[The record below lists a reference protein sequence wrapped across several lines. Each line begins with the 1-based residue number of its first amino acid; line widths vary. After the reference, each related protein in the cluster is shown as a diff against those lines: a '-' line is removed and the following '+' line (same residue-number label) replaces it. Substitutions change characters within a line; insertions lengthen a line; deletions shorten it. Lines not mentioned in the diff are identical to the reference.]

1 MFTRGTPGILATPLH
16 IAGFNNLQYF
26 IYLFFF
32 FTHNEHLNTR
42 HFLTLNAFYMHLRHA
57 SS

>member
-1 MFTRGTPGILATPLH
+1 MQNPECATQYSNDQFSISAKARSMF
-16 IAGFNNLQYF
+16 Q
-26 IYLFFF
+26 FFF
-32 FTHNEHLNTR
+32 FFYTYEHLNTR